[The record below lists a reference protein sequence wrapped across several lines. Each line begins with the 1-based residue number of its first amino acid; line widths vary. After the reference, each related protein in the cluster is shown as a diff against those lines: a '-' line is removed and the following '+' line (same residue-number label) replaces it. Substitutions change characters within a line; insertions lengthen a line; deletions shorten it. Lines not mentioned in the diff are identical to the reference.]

1 MPSSYTDNNK
11 IEKIGTGEQAGTW
24 GTTTNT
30 NFDIVDA
37 ALSGVVTFSVSG
49 ATSNLT
55 STDGTLT
62 NATRKMLVI
71 SAATENHTITIDPN
85 TVEKVYYVVN
95 DSGYQITFTQGSGV
109 T

>member
-55 STDGTLT
+55 STTTQTHPTHTHTQPPPHTRTTRTTSTDPPCLAELT
-62 NATRKMLVI
+62 GPDWLH
-71 SAATENHTITIDPN
+71 E
-85 TVEKVYYVVN
+85 
-95 DSGYQITFTQGSGV
+95 
-109 T
+109 